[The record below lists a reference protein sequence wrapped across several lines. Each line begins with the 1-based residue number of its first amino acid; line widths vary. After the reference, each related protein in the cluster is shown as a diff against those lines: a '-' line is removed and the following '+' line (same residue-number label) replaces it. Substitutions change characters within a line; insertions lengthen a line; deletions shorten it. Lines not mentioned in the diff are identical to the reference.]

1 LITLDASCLIAL
13 FDKHN
18 HHHSAAKDI
27 IDFSRIHDLQIHTIN
42 LAEFLVGPVR
52 TGQVAQTVAHLETM
66 GVITCGPFPNEALR
80 LAEIRHTTGLKLPD
94 CCALLTAKANGFTL
108 VTFDTTLAKAAR
120 QQGVTVIDQPT
131 R

>member
-1 LITLDASCLIAL
+1 MITLDASCLIAL
-13 FDKHN
+13 LEAGDP
-18 HHHSAAKDI
+18 HHETATSILRAFETDQV
-27 IDFSRIHDLQIHTIN
+27 QIHTIN
-42 LAEFLVGPVR
+42 LAEVLTGGVR
-52 TGQVAQTVAHLETM
+52 GGQGAEMMAAIEAIDVTTAP
-66 GVITCGPFPNEALR
+66 GVPNEALR

-108 VTFDTTLAKAAR
+108 VTFDITLAKAAR